1 MCYHEVKI
9 NQASILFQLVLA
21 LISKHF
27 VSYVDLNPY
36 APPPPP
42 PPSPQNK
49 HKNHSLKHQTLLM
62 QNHFLCQDAHHFG
75 SNEIDVETYV
85 DI

>member
-1 MCYHEVKI
+1 
-9 NQASILFQLVLA
+9 
-21 LISKHF
+21 
-27 VSYVDLNPY
+27 
-36 APPPPP
+36 
-42 PPSPQNK
+42 
-49 HKNHSLKHQTLLM
+49 M